1 MSVAAGHGTTLHNMS
16 GSDEGDITVLGR
28 ATLNFASATPRNG
41 PRPVEVT
48 VHDGRAAVLPGWDVC
63 GFELVAHPSAVSEW
77 SDEQIVGV
85 HHAEMEQLA
94 RSMTGC
100 DHALVTSHIKRGPDQ
115 AARHEDLAPIMF
127 VHSDFAP
134 GYDDLIRRMYR
145 EGGGGD
151 SARAALERNGLT
163 AADVQRSRRM
173 VILQFWRNIGP
184 AKMDFPIA
192 FCDARSIAYDD
203 GRAFLV
209 HDYAGSGVDFEAL
222 AIMAPSESSPQRWY
236 AFPELRPD
244 EVVAFRTYDSDL
256 VAEATTYFTP
266 HSAFRDAEVEI
277 GRPARQSI
285 ELRANCLYF

>member
-1 MSVAAGHGTTLHNMS
+1 MS
-16 GSDEGDITVLGR
+16 GSDDGDITVLGR
-28 ATLNFASATPRNG
+28 AVLGRATLNYASATPGNG

-48 VHDGRAAVLPGWDVC
+48 VRDGRAADLPGWEVC
-63 GFELVAHPSAVSEW
+63 GFELVAHSSAVSDW
-77 SDEQIVGV
+77 SDDQIVDV
-85 HHAEMEQLA
+85 HYAEMEQLA
-94 RSMTGC
+94 KSLTGC
-100 DHALVTSHIKRGPDQ
+100 DHALVSSHIKRGPEQ
-115 AARHEDLAPIMF
+115 AARHEDLAPITF

-134 GYDDLIRRMYR
+134 GYDDLVKRMYR
-145 EGGGGD
+145 EAHGD
-151 SARAALERNGLT
+151 GSRAVLERNGLT
-163 AADVQRSRRM
+163 AADVERARRM

-192 FCDARSIAYDD
+192 FCDARSISFDD

-209 HDYAGSGVDFEAL
+209 HDYAGSGIDFEAL

-244 EVVAFRTYDSDL
+244 EVVAFRTYDSEL

-277 GRPARQSI
+277 GHPARQSI

>member
-1 MSVAAGHGTTLHNMS
+1 MS
-16 GSDEGDITVLGR
+16 GVEEGAVVVIGR
-28 ATLNFASATPRNG
+28 ASLNFAPATASNG

-48 VHDGRAAVLPGWDVC
+48 VRDGRAADLPGWDVC
-63 GFELVAHPSAVSEW
+63 GFELVAHRSAVSDW
-77 SDEQIVGV
+77 SDEHVIQV

-94 RSMTGC
+94 KSMTGC
-100 DHALVTSHIKRGPDQ
+100 DHALVSSHIKRGPDQ
-115 AARHEDLAPIMF
+115 AARHEDLAPISF

-145 EGGGGD
+145 EGGGG
-151 SARAALERNGLT
+151 SSRASLERNGLT
-163 AADVQRSRRM
+163 AADIQRARRM

-192 FCDARSIAYDD
+192 FCDARSISFDD
-203 GRAFLV
+203 ARAFLV
-209 HDYAGSGVDFEAL
+209 HDYAGSGIDFEAL
-222 AIMAPSESSPQRWY
+222 AIMAPSESSPQHWY

-244 EVVAFRTYDSDL
+244 EVIAFRTYDSDL
-256 VAEATTYFTP
+256 VRDATTYFTP

-285 ELRANCLYF
+285 ELRATCLSF

>member
-1 MSVAAGHGTTLHNMS
+1 
-16 GSDEGDITVLGR
+16 
-28 ATLNFASATPRNG
+28 
-41 PRPVEVT
+41 
-48 VHDGRAAVLPGWDVC
+48 
-63 GFELVAHPSAVSEW
+63 
-77 SDEQIVGV
+77 
-85 HHAEMEQLA
+85 MEQLA

-100 DHALVTSHIKRGPDQ
+100 DNALVSSHIKRGPDQ
-115 AARHEDLAPIMF
+115 AARHEDLAPISF

-134 GYDDLIRRMYR
+134 GYDDMVRRIYHNDQR
-145 EGGGGD
+145 RWR
-151 SARAALERNGLT
+151 ARAALERNRLT
-163 AADVQRSRRM
+163 AADVERSRRM

-192 FCDARSIAYDD
+192 FCDARSISFDD
-203 GRAFLV
+203 ARAFLV

-222 AIMAPSESSPQRWY
+222 AIIEPGAASAQRWY

-256 VAEATTYFTP
+256 VADATTYFTP

>member
-1 MSVAAGHGTTLHNMS
+1 MPGSQEGEVAV
-16 GSDEGDITVLGR
+16 IGR
-28 ATLNFASATPRNG
+28 ATLNFASGTPGHG

-48 VHDGRAAVLPGWDVC
+48 VRDGRAAELPGWDVC
-63 GFELVAHPSAVSEW
+63 GFELVAHSSAVSDW
-77 SDEQIVGV
+77 SDEQIVTV

-100 DHALVTSHIKRGPDQ
+100 DHALVSSHIKRGPDQ
-115 AARHEDLAPIMF
+115 AARHEDLAPISF

-134 GYDDLIRRMYR
+134 GYDEMIKRAYID
-145 EGGGGD
+145 GGGTG
-151 SARAALERNGLT
+151 SRAVLERNGLT
-163 AADVQRSRRM
+163 AADVQRARRM

-192 FCDARSIAYDD
+192 FCDARSISYDD
-203 GRAFLV
+203 GRAFMV
-209 HDYAGSGVDFEAL
+209 HDYAGSGIDFEAL
-222 AIMAPSESSPQRWY
+222 AIMAPSESSPQHWY
-236 AFPELRPD
+236 TFPELRPD

-256 VAEATTYFTP
+256 VREATTYFTP

-285 ELRANCLYF
+285 ELRANCLFF

>member
-1 MSVAAGHGTTLHNMS
+1 MS
-16 GSDEGDITVLGR
+16 GLDERDAAVIGR
-28 ATLNFASATPRNG
+28 AALNFASATANNG

-48 VHDGRAAVLPGWDVC
+48 VHDGRAADLPGWNVC
-63 GFELVAHPSAVSEW
+63 GFELVAHTSAVSDW
-77 SDEQIVGV
+77 SDEQVIGV

-100 DHALVTSHIKRGPDQ
+100 DRALVSSHIKRGPDQ
-115 AARHEDLAPIMF
+115 AARHEDLAPISF

-145 EGGGGD
+145 EGGGD
-151 SARAALERNGLT
+151 SSRAALERNGLT
-163 AADVQRSRRM
+163 AADIQRAQRM
-173 VILQFWRNIGP
+173 VILQFWRNIGA

-192 FCDARSIAYDD
+192 FCDARSISFDD
-203 GRAFLV
+203 ARAFLV
-209 HDYAGSGVDFEAL
+209 HDYAGSGIDFEAL

-244 EVVAFRTYDSDL
+244 EVIAFRTYDSDL
-256 VAEATTYFTP
+256 VRDATTYFTP

-285 ELRANCLYF
+285 ELRATCLSF